1 MPQNKTVVPDVN
13 LNQSEIES
21 SIYDELYSRN
31 PESSNATYVP
41 GVSQK
46 TMVGVKPSALSVD
59 EHFDDREEEIE
70 PRTIILKK
78 RVVVGVLFS
87 ISKGILGELFPV
99 YLGDNIIGS
108 AEGCDICLL
117 EKTVSSRHALLNV
130 SHPIGSMGY
139 QISITDL
146 NSMYGTLVN
155 DVDARYDVPIV
166 SEDDII
172 TCGLHYKL
180 LLKLFDVEES
190 HLHEDDEFEAVQI
203 NDDSITIPQRSNLS
217 NAFYTPTKNNPNSSK
232 TVLY

>member
-1 MPQNKTVVPDVN
+1 MSQNKTVVPDVN
-13 LNQSEIES
+13 LNQSEIEN

-41 GVSQK
+41 GLSQK
-46 TMVGVKPSALSVD
+46 TTVGTNTAFLSTN
-59 EHFDDREEEIE
+59 EHFDVREEDQE
-70 PRTIILKK
+70 PRTVVLKK
-78 RVVVGVLFS
+78 RMVVGVLFS
-87 ISKGILGELFPV
+87 ISKGMLGELFPV
-99 YLGDNIIGS
+99 YLGDNLIGN
-108 AEGCDICLL
+108 AEECDICLL

-130 SHPIGSMGY
+130 SRHFGSMAY

-166 SEDDII
+166 SENDVI

-180 LLKLFDVEES
+180 LLKLFDVEEN
-190 HLHEDDEFEAVQI
+190 HLHEEEDFEAVQV
-203 NDDSITIPQRSNLS
+203 NRDSVTIPQRSNLS

>member
-1 MPQNKTVVPDVN
+1 MSQNKTVVPGVN

-46 TMVGVKPSALSVD
+46 TVVGTNTSSLSVD
-59 EHFDDREEEIE
+59 EHFPDREEEPE

-99 YLGDNIIGS
+99 YLGDNLIGNT
-108 AEGCDICLL
+108 EECDVCLL
-117 EKTVSSRHALLNV
+117 EKTVSSRHALLNI
-130 SHPIGSMGY
+130 SHSPGSMSY

-155 DVDARYDVPIV
+155 DVDVRYDVSIV
-166 SEDDII
+166 SENDVI

-180 LLKLFDVEES
+180 LLKLFDVEEN

-203 NDDSITIPQRSNLS
+203 KHDSVTIPQRSNLS
-217 NAFYTPTKNNPNSSK
+217 NVFYTPTKNNQNSSK